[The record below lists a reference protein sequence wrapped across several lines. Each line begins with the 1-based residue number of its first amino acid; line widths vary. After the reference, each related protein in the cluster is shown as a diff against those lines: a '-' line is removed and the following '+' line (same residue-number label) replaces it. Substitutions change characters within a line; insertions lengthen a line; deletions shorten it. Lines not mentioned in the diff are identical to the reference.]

1 VNRPLVIFLG
11 VVIATAL
18 CASEAFSQTPPP
30 PATVTDAIFRS
41 RWEGLQ
47 ADQINTKSAEAMA
60 GLRPGDPGYS
70 YAEGFANSL
79 LSGLKIGPL
88 DIHPGLSLG
97 WEYSTGGNSGTTQA
111 NSADS
116 SFFIAPT
123 IGLNYER
130 EIGPWSVSAAYGAGF
145 RYYLNPNYT
154 SAGTNNQRNP
164 FTQSGQISVSHI
176 GDRHKLTFRGT
187 GYSGTGYDAVTGTN
201 VVQTNLAAA
210 MDYSYTLA
218 TYVDIG
224 ANGSYTLSNNQG
236 AQSGSGNGNLGSY
249 SAGAWT
255 EWFATGKTRWRL
267 ELDTGQSSQTLQNAQ
282 RSNINYVQT
291 LVSVDYTMTEKLR
304 MKLGLGAAYLT
315 APQTTNSQY
324 TGLRPRYT
332 IEADYDPTEKT
343 SLKASFGLLGTALQ
357 PDFRVEATW
366 QPRVNTGFSIAV
378 YQSQNFSL
386 TTVNQVQIT
395 RGVIGSVSQRFFSK
409 VVLELSGGYEQ
420 IDNLSLSNGVQ
431 AGNQQ
436 PFGFASAN
444 LTWNF
449 SNWSYWQISLWRSG
463 QSTTNNG
470 GSSNNTPESRATVS
484 FNLTF

>member
-1 VNRPLVIFLG
+1 MNRPFIIFSG
-11 VVIATAL
+11 IVAAAL
-18 CASEAFSQTPPP
+18 CASEGFSQTPPP

-123 IGLNYER
+123 IGLNYDR
-130 EIGPWSVSAAYGAGF
+130 DIGPWSVSAAYGAGI

-164 FTQSGQISVSHI
+164 FTQTGSLSVSHI
-176 GDRHKLTFRGT
+176 GDRHKLTFRAT
-187 GYSGTGYDAVTGTN
+187 GNSGTGYDSVTGSN
-201 VVQTNLAAA
+201 LVQTNLAATI
-210 MDYSYTLA
+210 DYSYTLA

-224 ANGSYTLSNNQG
+224 ANASYGLSNNQG
-236 AQSGSGNGNLGSY
+236 AQNGSGNGYLGNY
-249 SAGAWT
+249 SAGVWT

-304 MKLGLGAAYLT
+304 MKLGLGAAYLA
-315 APQTTNSQY
+315 APQTTDSQY

-395 RGVIGSVSQRFFSK
+395 RGVIGSVTQRFFSK

-444 LTWNF
+444 LIWNF

-463 QSTTNNG
+463 QSTTNSG